1 MKKLFGLGKKSLYL
15 GVAFLV
21 LILLWTLVSGNKS
34 EGFYTTV
41 DGGATVSLGKKQGSC
56 DGGKGGASC

>member
-21 LILLWTLVSGNKS
+21 LILLWTFVSGNKS

-41 DGGATVSLGKKQGSC
+41 GGGTVFVTKKQGSC